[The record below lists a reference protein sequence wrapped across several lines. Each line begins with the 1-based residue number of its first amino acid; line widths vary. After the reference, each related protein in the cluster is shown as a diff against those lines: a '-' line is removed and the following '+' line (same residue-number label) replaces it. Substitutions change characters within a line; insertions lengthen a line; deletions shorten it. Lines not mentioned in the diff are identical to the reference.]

1 MRKGGFET
9 FSLDDYEITKDGR
22 VFSLKRGHREVA
34 PQPNG
39 KGYMRV
45 HIAGKMRFVHR
56 LVAEKYVP
64 NPDGKP
70 CVNHI
75 DGNKQNNSASNLEWV
90 TNAENRKHAVANGL
104 HLKGENCP
112 WAKLTQED
120 VDFIRT
126 HREISAKE
134 LAAKYGVAVATVRS
148 ARNGNSWKHHG

>member
-9 FSLDDYEITKDGR
+9 FSLDDYEITEDGR
-22 VFSLKRGHREVA
+22 VFNLKWGHREVK

-45 HIAGKMRFVHR
+45 HIAGRLRFVHR

-75 DGNKQNNSASNLEWV
+75 DGNKRNNSASNLEWV
-90 TNAENRKHAVANGL
+90 TNTENRRHAIANGL
-104 HLKGENCP
+104 HLMGEDCP
-112 WAKLTQED
+112 WAKLSQKD

-134 LAAKYGVAVATVRS
+134 LAEKYGVAVTTVRS
-148 ARNGNSWKHHG
+148 VRNGDSWKHNG